1 MRNFVLSYY
10 SDLIFPSSAAATR
23 QVVKTVDA
31 LQTLG
36 ADARLYIP
44 IPWKYYKM
52 GSTARLHQLRRYYG
66 LSDQF
71 QVNEII
77 SPLPMIGKI
86 QRFPITYRLLPHI
99 DKTDGTVLCIRN
111 YWHLKLALHRGMTV
125 LYETYKYKSQPKRR
139 CSITDLLNTREQF
152 LGIVMHSQIA
162 TDYWASEGARPE
174 KITTIHNG
182 IDQNEIVDPA
192 TIDRSRLR
200 QELNLPKTRQIVSYV
215 GNMGSKKGIGSI
227 VEVASHLPNVL
238 FLLVGFSKK
247 KDKSQLIA
255 LANKLGADNIEIR
268 PWVPPARVAPYL
280 RASDALIIPPTS
292 QPLFATG
299 DTVLPIKTFVYMAS
313 GVPLLAPRLPDTA
326 EILHHKKNAF
336 LLQPDTPISNA
347 QSIRQLLDQPQLR
360 EQIAINALACANKF
374 TWNERAE
381 KIVDFVQRQLLSN
394 SETKKVTVP

>member
-77 SPLPMIGKI
+77 SPLPMIRKI
-86 QRFPITYRLLPHI
+86 QRFPITYRSLPAI
-99 DKTDGTVLCIRN
+99 DKTDGTILCIRN
-111 YWHLKLALHRGMTV
+111 YWHLKIALHRGMTV
-125 LYETYKYKSQPKRR
+125 LYETYKYKSQPERR

-162 TDYWASEGARPE
+162 TEYWVSEGARPE

-182 IDQNEIVDPA
+182 IDQNEIANPT

-200 QELNLPKTRQIVSYV
+200 QELNLPKTRQIISYV
-215 GNMGSKKGIGSI
+215 GNMGPTKGI
-227 VEVASHLPNVL
+227 
-238 FLLVGFSKK
+238 
-247 KDKSQLIA
+247 
-255 LANKLGADNIEIR
+255 
-268 PWVPPARVAPYL
+268 VPYFR
-280 RASDALIIPPTS
+280 
-292 QPLFATG
+292 
-299 DTVLPIKTFVYMAS
+299 
-313 GVPLLAPRLPDTA
+313 
-326 EILHHKKNAF
+326 HK
-336 LLQPDTPISNA
+336 I
-347 QSIRQLLDQPQLR
+347 
-360 EQIAINALACANKF
+360 
-374 TWNERAE
+374 
-381 KIVDFVQRQLLSN
+381 
-394 SETKKVTVP
+394 